1 MTPRPPSKKTSRW
14 GFVLCIFSFASA
26 IALMVHLTGQ
36 RTTVT
41 ALDFEPADTGTKISA
56 KSTVQP
62 ESSFK
67 NKDAFVSATAT
78 VPDHSTVPS
87 SKTNFEPLSAE
98 PKIDAVTGSIFDDF
112 KAWSRQ
118 YLEHS
123 CKNNTHDQ
131 LCDRLDP
138 RVLNG
143 MLRAGEKLAKA
154 RKVEMTA
161 LMRKDPKK
169 AISLAIQP
177 SIAQNLPPQ
186 ISVHLEKW
194 ENALVNLQSL
204 HACSFQDHS
213 SCDIQKITEFPDG
226 RKLVTHTYGARSDPA
241 PLKGV
246 SAWGVSLGN
255 EFAMSDLP
263 TQEISTDGEG
273 GKLLFGGKELTFDS
287 RAENNISMN
296 LWFKVND
303 GAEEIQQV

>member
-41 ALDFEPADTGTKISA
+41 ALDFEPADTGTTISA

-169 AISLAIQP
+169 QYLSRYSPVL
-177 SIAQNLPPQ
+177 LRTCR
-186 ISVHLEKW
+186 HR
-194 ENALVNLQSL
+194 
-204 HACSFQDHS
+204 
-213 SCDIQKITEFPDG
+213 FPCILKNG
-226 RKLVTHTYGARSDPA
+226 RMHWLICKAFTPAPFRTIPLVTSKRSRN
-241 PLKGV
+241 
-246 SAWGVSLGN
+246 SQM
-255 EFAMSDLP
+255 E
-263 TQEISTDGEG
+263 
-273 GKLLFGGKELTFDS
+273 
-287 RAENNISMN
+287 EN
-296 LWFKVND
+296 
-303 GAEEIQQV
+303 